1 MGSKRGSMETMEE
14 ITFVFVLGKDFSLNG
29 LYHKNVQIV
38 LPIKNLALNTKV
50 VKLEKALY
58 FVFFH

>member
-1 MGSKRGSMETMEE
+1 METMEE

-38 LPIKNLALNTKV
+38 LPIKKLALNAKV